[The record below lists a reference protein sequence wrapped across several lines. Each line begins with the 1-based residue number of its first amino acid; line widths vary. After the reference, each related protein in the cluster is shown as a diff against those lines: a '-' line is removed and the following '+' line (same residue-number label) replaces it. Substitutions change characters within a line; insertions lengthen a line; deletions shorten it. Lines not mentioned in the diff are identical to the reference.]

1 MLWIFLHSVLY
12 TFFVGYIPRSGTGRS
27 KISFVDIGKTFNE
40 FFHKLT
46 LPPTY
51 V

>member
-27 KISFVDIGKTFNE
+27 KIFY
-40 FFHKLT
+40 L
-46 LPPTY
+46 L
-51 V
+51 